1 MNEKFT
7 FDDLKQAVLD
17 GANKVCNTVVDK
29 GGQLYEWGINNP
41 EKIIAGIGVGTMF
54 LRATQSL
61 VVSHRVKMQHD
72 YASRTYYDP
81 SNRLRWDL
89 RRRMT
94 NADRIAITNRRAAG
108 ESIVDILQDL
118 KLIK

>member
-1 MNEKFT
+1 MNEIT
-7 FDDLKQAVLD
+7 FDDLKQGLVD
-17 GANKVCNTVVDK
+17 VANKVCDVVVDK

-81 SNRLRWDL
+81 SSRLRWDL
-89 RRRMT
+89 CRKMT
-94 NADRIAITNRRAAG
+94 NADRIEITNRRAAG
-108 ESIVDILQDL
+108 ESIVDILKDR